1 MPRWRPG
8 AGRLGPET
16 LRTILDSQIASARP
30 TRSHPTALPGE
41 GPGRHHDMPRSAP
54 GRPQFDPRTLRRH
67 IIDMALAGRSVHV
80 GCAFSIVE
88 ILSVLYSSLLRY
100 NPDDPGHP
108 DRDYLVLSKGHGVMA
123 LYACMREIGWI
134 GAQDVFAYLADG
146 SRLHGL
152 CEAGV
157 PGCEVTSGSLGH
169 GLPVAVGIALGL
181 VRRGRAGQR
190 VYCIVGDGE
199 MNEGTMWE
207 SLLFAAHHRL
217 ANLVVIVDANGHQA
231 MDATAHV
238 IAMEPLAEKFRAFG
252 FVTAECDG
260 HDTAS
265 LEACLRSMTTGCGER
280 RPRAVVART
289 VKGKGVGFMEGDN
302 AWHYLR
308 LDATTAARALP
319 ELGVYGPEAGNA

>member
-1 MPRWRPG
+1 
-8 AGRLGPET
+8 
-16 LRTILDSQIASARP
+16 
-30 TRSHPTALPGE
+30 
-41 GPGRHHDMPRSAP
+41 
-54 GRPQFDPRTLRRH
+54 
-67 IIDMALAGRSVHV
+67 
-80 GCAFSIVE
+80 
-88 ILSVLYSSLLRY
+88 LLRY
-100 NPDDPGHP
+100 DPDDPGHP

-123 LYACMREIGWI
+123 LYACMREVGWI
-134 GAQDVFAYLADG
+134 GVQDISSYLADG

-238 IAMEPLAEKFRAFG
+238 IALEPLAEKFRAFG

-265 LEACLRSMTTGCGER
+265 LEACLRSMTTGCGAR

-308 LDATTAARALP
+308 LDATTAARALR
-319 ELGVYGPEAGNA
+319 ELADRGPEAADA

>member
-1 MPRWRPG
+1 M
-8 AGRLGPET
+8 
-16 LRTILDSQIASARP
+16 I
-30 TRSHPTALPGE
+30 
-41 GPGRHHDMPRSAP
+41 RSAA

-67 IIDMALAGRSVHV
+67 IIEMALAGRSVHV
-80 GCAFSIVE
+80 GCAFSLVE
-88 ILSVLYSSLLRY
+88 ILSVLHASLLRY
-100 NPDDPGHP
+100 DPDAPGHP

-123 LYACMREIGWI
+123 LYACLREIGWVDEHDI
-134 GAQDVFAYLADG
+134 SAYLADG

-157 PGCEVTSGSLGH
+157 VGCEATSGSLGH

-181 VRRGRAGQR
+181 VRRGRSGQR

-199 MNEGTMWE
+199 MNEGPMWE
-207 SLLFAAHHRL
+207 SLLFAAHHGL
-217 ANLVVIVDANGHQA
+217 ANLVVIVDANGYQA
-231 MDATAHV
+231 MDATARV

-265 LEACLRSMTTGCGER
+265 LEACLRSVTAGCDEP

-289 VKGKGVGFMEGDN
+289 VKGKGVSFMEGDN
-302 AWHYLR
+302 TWHYLR
-308 LDATTAARALP
+308 LDAAAAALALRELAEREP
-319 ELGVYGPEAGNA
+319 EGVDA